1 MTRRQLAVPVVAAL
15 LGSAVT
21 AAVMLAGGNGTGT
34 IASQQGLLSLE
45 PGERLSS
52 TEIYERAAP
61 GVVAVRAN
69 SVQPAAAAFQAD
81 PASDFNVTTGSGF
94 VLDGDGRIVTNAHV
108 VSGVTAV
115 QVTFPDGPT
124 VAATVVGK
132 DEETDLAVLSVAPE
146 GLDLHPLELGD
157 SEVVEPGDRVLAIG
171 NPTGSGATAGS
182 GQIAAEGAR
191 VEVPGGYV
199 IDDLFETD
207 AVIEP
212 ASSGGPLVGSDG
224 RVIGITARLE
234 NDTGYAVPA
243 NVAREVLAQLEENHK
258 VVRPFIGVRG
268 RSVRDG
274 VELTGLHEDG
284 PAARRRAP
292 DRRRGHDDRRRRGP
306 DARRPAR
313 GGRAARGGRL
323 GRGRGRARRRSAGS
337 DRPARGAARHA
348 AGRIAPTMGRPC
360 PA

>member
-1 MTRRQLAVPVVAAL
+1 MKRRQLAVPLVAAV
-15 LGSAVT
+15 LGSAAT
-21 AAVMLAGGNGTGT
+21 AAAMLAGGNGTAT
-34 IASQQGLLSLE
+34 IARQQGLLSLE

-52 TEIYERAAP
+52 TEIYDRAAP
-61 GVVAVRAN
+61 SVVAVRAN

-115 QVTFPDGPT
+115 QVTFPEGPT

-146 GLDLHPLELGD
+146 GLDLRPLELGD
-157 SEVVEPGDRVLAIG
+157 SGVVEPGDRVLAIG

-199 IDDLFETD
+199 IDDLLETD

-243 NVAREVLAQLEENHK
+243 NVARDVLAELEENHK
-258 VVRPFIGVRG
+258 VVRSFIGVRG

-274 VELTGLHEDG
+274 VELTYLHADG
-284 PAARRRAP
+284 PAERAGLRTG
-292 DRRRGHDDRRRRGP
+292 DVVVTIDDVDVRTLGGLLAEVERHAVGDSVEVQVERDGEP
-306 DARRPAR
+306 LEATVPLEERPAT
-313 GGRAARGGRL
+313 L
-323 GRGRGRARRRSAGS
+323 PAG
-337 DRPARGAARHA
+337 
-348 AGRIAPTMGRPC
+348 
-360 PA
+360 

>member
-34 IASQQGLLSLE
+34 IANQQGLLSLE

-52 TEIYERAAP
+52 TEIYERAKL

-69 SVQPAAAAFQAD
+69 SVQPAAAAAFQAD
-81 PASDFNVTTGSGF
+81 SASDLNVTTGSGF

-146 GLDLHPLELGD
+146 GLDLRPLELGD
-157 SEVVEPGDRVLAIG
+157 SEIVEPGDRVLAIG
-171 NPTGSGATAGS
+171 NPTGSGAAAGS

-234 NDTGYAVPA
+234 NDTSYAVPA
-243 NVAREVLAQLEENHK
+243 NVARDVLAQLEENHK

-268 RSVRDG
+268 RSARDG
-274 VELTGLHEDG
+274 VELTKLHEDG
-284 PAARRRAP
+284 PAARSGLQPGDVVMTIDGVEVRTFGGLLAEVERHAVGDSVELEVERDGAP
-292 DRRRGHDDRRRRGP
+292 LEVTVP
-306 DARRPAR
+306 LEERPAT
-313 GGRAARGGRL
+313 L
-323 GRGRGRARRRSAGS
+323 PAG
-337 DRPARGAARHA
+337 
-348 AGRIAPTMGRPC
+348 
-360 PA
+360 

>member
-34 IASQQGLLSLE
+34 IANQQGLLSLE

-52 TEIYERAAP
+52 TEIYERAKL

-146 GLDLHPLELGD
+146 DVDLRPLELGD

-171 NPTGSGATAGS
+171 NPTGSGAAAGS

-234 NDTGYAVPA
+234 NDTSYAVPA
-243 NVAREVLAQLEENHK
+243 NVARDVFAQLEENHK

-268 RSVRDG
+268 RSARDG
-274 VELTGLHEDG
+274 VELTKLHEGG
-284 PAARRRAP
+284 PAARAGLQSGDVVMTIDGVEVRTFGGLLAVVERHAVGDSVEFEVERDGAP
-292 DRRRGHDDRRRRGP
+292 LEVTVP
-306 DARRPAR
+306 LEERPAT
-313 GGRAARGGRL
+313 L
-323 GRGRGRARRRSAGS
+323 PAG
-337 DRPARGAARHA
+337 
-348 AGRIAPTMGRPC
+348 
-360 PA
+360 

>member
-21 AAVMLAGGNGTGT
+21 AAVMLAGANGTGT
-34 IASQQGLLSLE
+34 IANQQGLLSLE

-52 TEIYERAAP
+52 TEIYERAKL

-69 SVQPAAAAFQAD
+69 SVQPAAAAFQVD

-94 VLDGDGRIVTNAHV
+94 VLDDDGRIVTNAHV
-108 VSGVTAV
+108 VTGVTAV

-124 VAATVVGK
+124 VAATVDGK

-146 GLDLHPLELGD
+146 GLDLRPLELGD

-171 NPTGSGATAGS
+171 NPTGSGAAAGS

-212 ASSGGPLVGSDG
+212 ASSGGPLLGSDG

-243 NVAREVLAQLEENHK
+243 NVARDVLAQLQENHK

-268 RSVRDG
+268 RPARDG
-274 VELTGLHEDG
+274 VELTKLHEDG
-284 PAARRRAP
+284 PAGRAGLQSGDVVVTIDGVEVRTFGDLLEEVERHAVGDSVELEVERDGAP
-292 DRRRGHDDRRRRGP
+292 LEVTVP
-306 DARRPAR
+306 LEERPAT
-313 GGRAARGGRL
+313 L
-323 GRGRGRARRRSAGS
+323 PAG
-337 DRPARGAARHA
+337 
-348 AGRIAPTMGRPC
+348 
-360 PA
+360 

>member
-1 MTRRQLAVPVVAAL
+1 MTRRQLAVPIVAAL

-21 AAVMLAGGNGTGT
+21 AAAMLAGGNGTGT
-34 IASQQGLLSLE
+34 IARQQGLLSLE

-52 TEIYERAAP
+52 TEIFERAAP

-69 SVQPAAAAFQAD
+69 SVQPAAAAAFQAD
-81 PASDFNVTTGSGF
+81 PGSDFNVTTGSGF

-115 QVTFPDGPT
+115 QVTFPEGPT
-124 VAATVVGK
+124 VAATVIGK

-146 GLDLHPLELGD
+146 GLDLRPLELGD
-157 SEVVEPGDRVLAIG
+157 SNGVQPGDRVLAIG

-212 ASSGGPLVGSDG
+212 ASSGGPLVGADG
-224 RVIGITARLE
+224 RVIGVTARLE

-243 NVAREVLAQLEENHK
+243 SVAREVLAQLEEHHK

-268 RSVRDG
+268 HAVRDG
-274 VELTGLHEDG
+274 VELTYLHEGG
-284 PAARRRAP
+284 PAARAGLTTGDVVTAIDGVEVRTLGGLLAEVERHAVGDSVEVQVERDGAP
-292 DRRRGHDDRRRRGP
+292 IEVVVP
-306 DARRPAR
+306 LEERPAT
-313 GGRAARGGRL
+313 L
-323 GRGRGRARRRSAGS
+323 PAG
-337 DRPARGAARHA
+337 
-348 AGRIAPTMGRPC
+348 
-360 PA
+360 

>member
-34 IASQQGLLSLE
+34 IASQQGLVSLE

-81 PASDFNVTTGSGF
+81 PSSDFNVTTGSGF

-115 QVTFPDGPT
+115 QVTIPDGPT

-146 GLDLHPLELGD
+146 GLDLHPLEFGD

-284 PAARRRAP
+284 PAARAGLRTGDVVMTIDGVEVRTLGGLLAEVERHAVGDSVEVEAERDGAP
-292 DRRRGHDDRRRRGP
+292 LEVTVTLEE
-306 DARRPAR
+306 RPAT
-313 GGRAARGGRL
+313 L
-323 GRGRGRARRRSAGS
+323 PAG
-337 DRPARGAARHA
+337 
-348 AGRIAPTMGRPC
+348 
-360 PA
+360 

>member
-34 IASQQGLLSLE
+34 IANQQGLLSLE

-52 TEIYERAAP
+52 TEIYERAKL

-81 PASDFNVTTGSGF
+81 PAGDFNVTTGSGF
-94 VLDGDGRIVTNAHV
+94 VLDDDGRIVTNAHV

-243 NVAREVLAQLEENHK
+243 NVARDVLAQLEENHK
-258 VVRPFIGVRG
+258 VVRPFVGARG

-284 PAARRRAP
+284 PAARAGLQAGDVVMTIDGVEVRTFGGLLAEVERHAVGDSVELEVERDGAP
-292 DRRRGHDDRRRRGP
+292 LDVTVP
-306 DARRPAR
+306 LEERPAT
-313 GGRAARGGRL
+313 L
-323 GRGRGRARRRSAGS
+323 PAG
-337 DRPARGAARHA
+337 
-348 AGRIAPTMGRPC
+348 
-360 PA
+360 

>member
-34 IASQQGLLSLE
+34 IANQQGLLSLE

-52 TEIYERAAP
+52 TEIYERAKL

-115 QVTFPDGPT
+115 QVTFTDGPT
-124 VAATVVGK
+124 VAASVVGK

-146 GLDLHPLELGD
+146 GLDLRPLELGD
-157 SEVVEPGDRVLAIG
+157 SGVVQPGDRVLAIG
-171 NPTGSGATAGS
+171 NPTGSGAAAGS

-224 RVIGITARLE
+224 RVIGITALLE
-234 NDTGYAVPA
+234 NDTSYAVPA
-243 NVAREVLAQLEENHK
+243 NVARDVFGQLEENHK
-258 VVRPFIGVRG
+258 VVRPFMGVRG
-268 RSVRDG
+268 RSARDG
-274 VELTGLHEDG
+274 VELTKLHEDG
-284 PAARRRAP
+284 PVARAGLQSGDVVMTIDGVEVRTFGGLLAEVERHAVGDSVELEVERDGAP
-292 DRRRGHDDRRRRGP
+292 LEVTVP
-306 DARRPAR
+306 LEERPAT
-313 GGRAARGGRL
+313 L
-323 GRGRGRARRRSAGS
+323 PAG
-337 DRPARGAARHA
+337 
-348 AGRIAPTMGRPC
+348 
-360 PA
+360 

>member
-34 IASQQGLLSLE
+34 IANQQGLLSLE

-52 TEIYERAAP
+52 TEIYERAKL

-94 VLDGDGRIVTNAHV
+94 VLDDDGRIVTNAHV

-146 GLDLHPLELGD
+146 GLDLRPLELGD

-171 NPTGSGATAGS
+171 NPTGSGAVAGS

-224 RVIGITARLE
+224 RVIGITALLE

-268 RSVRDG
+268 RSARDG
-274 VELTGLHEDG
+274 VELTKLHEDG
-284 PAARRRAP
+284 PAARAGLQAGDVVMTVDGVEVRTFGGLLAEVERHAVGDSVELEVERDGAP
-292 DRRRGHDDRRRRGP
+292 LEVTVP
-306 DARRPAR
+306 LEERPAT
-313 GGRAARGGRL
+313 L
-323 GRGRGRARRRSAGS
+323 PAG
-337 DRPARGAARHA
+337 
-348 AGRIAPTMGRPC
+348 
-360 PA
+360 

>member
-21 AAVMLAGGNGTGT
+21 AAVMLANGNGTGT
-34 IASQQGLLSLE
+34 IANQQGLLSLE

-52 TEIYERAAP
+52 TEIYERAKL

-69 SVQPAAAAFQAD
+69 SVQPAAAFQSD
-81 PASDFNVTTGSGF
+81 PASDFNVSTGSGF

-146 GLDLHPLELGD
+146 GLDLRPLELGD

-171 NPTGSGATAGS
+171 NPTGTGAAAGS
-182 GQIAAEGAR
+182 GQVAAEGAR

-234 NDTGYAVPA
+234 NDTGYAVPV
-243 NVAREVLAQLEENHK
+243 NVARDVLAQLKENHK
-258 VVRPFIGVRG
+258 VVRPFVGVRG
-268 RSVRDG
+268 RSAREG
-274 VELTGLHEDG
+274 VELTKLHEDG
-284 PAARRRAP
+284 PAARAGLQAGDVVITIDGVEVRTFGGLLAEVERHAVGDSVELEVERDGAP
-292 DRRRGHDDRRRRGP
+292 LEVTVP
-306 DARRPAR
+306 LEERPAT
-313 GGRAARGGRL
+313 L
-323 GRGRGRARRRSAGS
+323 PAG
-337 DRPARGAARHA
+337 
-348 AGRIAPTMGRPC
+348 
-360 PA
+360 